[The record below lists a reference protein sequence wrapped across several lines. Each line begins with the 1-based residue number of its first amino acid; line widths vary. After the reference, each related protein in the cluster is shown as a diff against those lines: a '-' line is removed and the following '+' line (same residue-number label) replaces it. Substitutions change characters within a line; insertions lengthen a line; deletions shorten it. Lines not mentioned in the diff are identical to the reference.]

1 MLNNYLFTYKTKS
14 MFTQIKTSKENKEV
28 VSLLTRKLGLGT
40 ENIIARIAYSY
51 SLSKGTKLDLNNIEN
66 SMGKEYNK
74 SVLFGDYA
82 DIYVA
87 MVCTHYNL
95 YKTDKDIAK
104 YIKMHVDDGLQL
116 LNKEVDERSN
126 IDGFDF
132 LSEKINNSLKI
143 IND

>member
-1 MLNNYLFTYKTKS
+1 
-14 MFTQIKTSKENKEV
+14 MFTQIKTSKENKEI
-28 VSLLTRKLGLGT
+28 VSHLTRKLGLGT

-51 SLSKGTKLDLNNIEN
+51 SLSKGNQLDLNNIEN
-66 SMGKEYNK
+66 SMGKEYSK

-82 DIYVA
+82 DIYMA

-104 YIKMHVDDGLQL
+104 YIKMHVDEGLQL
-116 LNKEVDERSN
+116 LNKEVEERSN

-132 LSEKINNSLKI
+132 LSEKINDGLSLHI
-143 IND
+143 

>member
-1 MLNNYLFTYKTKS
+1 
-14 MFTQIKTSKENKEV
+14 MFTQIKTSKENKEI
-28 VSLLTRKLGLGT
+28 VSHLTRKLGLGT

-51 SLSKGTKLDLNNIEN
+51 SLSKGNQLDLNNIEN
-66 SMGKEYNK
+66 SMGKEYSK

-82 DIYVA
+82 DIYIA

-104 YIKMHVDDGLQL
+104 YIKMHVDEGLQL
-116 LNKEVDERSN
+116 LYKEVEERSN

-132 LSEKINNSLKI
+132 LSEKINDGLSMTI
-143 IND
+143 